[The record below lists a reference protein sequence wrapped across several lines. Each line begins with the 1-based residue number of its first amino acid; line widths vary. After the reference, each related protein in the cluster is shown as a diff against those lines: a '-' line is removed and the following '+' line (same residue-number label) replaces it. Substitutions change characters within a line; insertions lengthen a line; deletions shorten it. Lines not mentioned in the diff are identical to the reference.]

1 MDANRNASQIVE
13 AYKTIRSNILENLGD
28 RNGCR
33 IITVTSPTQSEGK
46 TTSAINIAVALSQT
60 GKRVL
65 LIDSDMR
72 NGSVHKKL
80 RLSSTYGLYDL
91 LKNRAVLDDAI
102 ISAGSLDVIVSG
114 GQVSDPSDLLFSDTF
129 ENLISGLRFA
139 YDFIVID
146 TASVCDFKDALYVS
160 KLSDGAVLIVREG
173 KSTYRKIDAAIKLL
187 SDYGIFILG
196 SVINAS
202 AE

>member
-1 MDANRNASQIVE
+1 MTANNVSQIVE
-13 AYKTIRSNILENLGD
+13 AYKIIRSNILESLGD
-28 RNGCR
+28 GDGCR
-33 IITVTSPTQSEGK
+33 VITVTSPTQSEGK

-60 GKRVL
+60 RKRVL

-80 RLSSTYGLYDL
+80 RLSSSYGLYDL
-91 LKNRAVLDDAI
+91 LKNQTALDDAI

-114 GQVSDPSDLLFSDTF
+114 GQVSDPSDLLFSDTY

-139 YDFIVID
+139 YDYIVVD

-160 KLSDGAVLIVREG
+160 KLSDGAVLVVREK
-173 KSTYRKIDAAIKLL
+173 KSAYRKIDTAIKLL
-187 SDYGIFILG
+187 TDYGVRILG

>member
-1 MDANRNASQIVE
+1 MTANNVSHIVE
-13 AYKTIRSNILENLGD
+13 AYKIIRSNILESLGD
-28 RNGCR
+28 GDGCR
-33 IITVTSPTQSEGK
+33 VITVTSPTQSEGK

-60 GKRVL
+60 RKRVL

-80 RLSSTYGLYDL
+80 RLSSSYGLYDL
-91 LKNRAVLDDAI
+91 LKNQTALDDAI

-114 GQVSDPSDLLFSDTF
+114 GQVSDPSDLLFSDTY

-139 YDFIVID
+139 YDYIVVD

-160 KLSDGAVLIVREG
+160 KLSDGAVLVVREK
-173 KSTYRKIDAAIKLL
+173 KSAYRKIDTAIKLL
-187 SDYGIFILG
+187 TDYGVRILG

>member
-1 MDANRNASQIVE
+1 
-13 AYKTIRSNILENLGD
+13 
-28 RNGCR
+28 
-33 IITVTSPTQSEGK
+33 
-46 TTSAINIAVALSQT
+46 
-60 GKRVL
+60 
-65 LIDSDMR
+65 MR

-80 RLSSTYGLYDL
+80 RLSSSYGLYDL
-91 LKNRAVLDDAI
+91 LKNQTALDDAI

-114 GQVSDPSDLLFSDTF
+114 GQVSDPSDLLFSDTY

-139 YDFIVID
+139 YDYIVVD

-160 KLSDGAVLIVREG
+160 KLSDGAVLIVREK
-173 KSTYRKIDAAIKLL
+173 KSAYRKIDTAIKLL
-187 SDYGIFILG
+187 TDYGVRILG

>member
-1 MDANRNASQIVE
+1 MTANNVSQIVE
-13 AYKTIRSNILENLGD
+13 AYKIIRSNILESLGD
-28 RNGCR
+28 GDGCR
-33 IITVTSPTQSEGK
+33 VITVTSPTQSEGK

-80 RLSSTYGLYDL
+80 RLSSSYGLYDL
-91 LKNRAVLDDAI
+91 LKNQTALDDAI

-114 GQVSDPSDLLFSDTF
+114 GQVSDPSDLLFSDTY

-139 YDFIVID
+139 YDYIVVD

-160 KLSDGAVLIVREG
+160 KLSDGAVLVVREK
-173 KSTYRKIDAAIKLL
+173 KSAYRKIDTAIKLL
-187 SDYGIFILG
+187 TDYGVRILG